1 MRPAPSSRNRKGG
14 LTCRRSQ
21 GTIAGS
27 GSRGSRRHSSASY
40 GDARRKKLGTKVT
53 RAIAPHVFTN
63 DVQIIPQIKERCL
76 PSRIARLR
84 GASLIQRRR
93 ELSGHNDSIAGWHRR
108 FRWDESF
115 PPLHRNAWL
124 LPAEPAMYAAAFRPG
139 AALSRAAHAEVRCS
153 TASHNDL

>member
-1 MRPAPSSRNRKGG
+1 MRFNGE
-14 LTCRRSQ
+14 SQ
-21 GTIAGS
+21 RCSLKEVGRENNTAEW
-27 GSRGSRRHSSASY
+27 
-40 GDARRKKLGTKVT
+40 
-53 RAIAPHVFTN
+53 PHVCLRVTCN
-63 DVQIIPQIKERCL
+63 DPEIKALCL

-153 TASHNDL
+153 TASHNDLSVAGMRSLPQRSGLMCCQ